1 MLHAGTQANVK
12 YLKYYETLARNHHTS
27 HTCQISLQND
37 YMTSWKNKFVD
48 EVNTDPDSKLGTYYH
63 INPNLNSYILRP
75 QLILEAER
83 ILITRF
89 RTGSHSLAIELGRY
103 TIRRVSIGYATVN
116 LPFKQCGIYS
126 RIAR

>member
-1 MLHAGTQANVK
+1 
-12 YLKYYETLARNHHTS
+12 
-27 HTCQISLQND
+27 
-37 YMTSWKNKFVD
+37 MTSWKNLFVD
-48 EVNTDPDSKLGTYYH
+48 EVNTDPDSKLGTYYR

-103 TIRRVSIGYATVN
+103 TNTPREHR
-116 LPFKQCGIYS
+116 L
-126 RIAR
+126 